1 MDLEVDLKPT
11 VPLLGRVEVDG
22 DNAVETEPE
31 GRLDNVERRL
41 SYDDEPQ
48 FQLPQEER
56 RRGHGS
62 CGMAGAGVP
71 TPGTG
76 AARCSA
82 VRHSAERAGIR

>member
-1 MDLEVDLKPT
+1 LKPT
-11 VPLLGRVEVDG
+11 VPLLGRVDVDG

-41 SYDDEPQ
+41 SYDDEPEPQ

-62 CGMAGAGVP
+62 CCMAGAGVP
-71 TPGTG
+71 MPGTG

-82 VRHSAERAGIR
+82 VRHSAERAGIM